1 MHKKLLVSL
10 LAGATFVCLSPN
22 MLFAAT
28 PAGAELIDEVPS
40 PPQIQDGEVLEGEPE
55 VTIRKKDKKTVHEYR
70 INGELYMMKVI
81 PDHGVPYYLYRED
94 QQSDWVNV
102 GPNKPLA
109 VPKWTLFTF

>member
-1 MHKKLLVSL
+1 MQKKSLVGLLVC
-10 LAGATFVCLSPN
+10 AAFVFLSPPI
-22 MLFAAT
+22 LFAAT
-28 PAGAELIDEVPS
+28 PPDAEIIDEVPS

-55 VTIRKKDKKTVHEYR
+55 VTIHKKDKKTVHEYR
-70 INGELYMMKVI
+70 IHGELYMMKII
-81 PDHGVPYYLYRED
+81 PDHGVAYYLYRED